1 MSDTPKR
8 KTDEEIRERI
18 TYFQASIEDEEAH
31 GLAGGEDW
39 MEAVTASRW
48 LKWVLGE

>member
-1 MSDTPKR
+1 MSNTTRP
-8 KTDEEIRERI
+8 TDDEIWAKI
-18 TYFQASIEDEEAH
+18 AYFEASIENEESN

-39 MEAVTASRW
+39 MEAVTAARW